1 MGKMKDLAIDEAN
14 EERERKIA
22 KITEVYMKHRSLR
35 GKRAR
40 QRGNAFEREVA
51 ARLNGRRTGMY
62 GGKDDVQAGVFVVQC
77 KVGLSY
83 PERLDKWLRELK
95 PKAGQLPILV
105 VGDSPGAGTRR
116 RALAVVDFD
125 DFVAWFGKVESSEL

>member
-14 EERERKIA
+14 A
-22 KITEVYMKHRSLR
+22 ARSSR

-40 QRGNAFEREVA
+40 QRGNSFEREVA
-51 ARLNGRRTGMY
+51 TRLNGKRTGMY
-62 GGKDDVQAGVFVVQC
+62 GGKNDVEAGAFVIQC

-83 PERLDKWLRELK
+83 PERLDKWLRELN
-95 PKAGQLPILV
+95 PKADQLAVLV

-116 RALAVVDFD
+116 RALAIIDFD
-125 DFVAWFGKVESSEL
+125 DFVQWFGKGEASER

>member
-14 EERERKIA
+14 A
-22 KITEVYMKHRSLR
+22 ARSSR

-40 QRGNAFEREVA
+40 QRGNSFEREVA
-51 ARLNGRRTGMY
+51 TRLNGKRTGMY
-62 GGKDDVQAGVFVVQC
+62 GGKNDVEAGSFVIQC

-83 PERLDKWLRELK
+83 PERLDKWLRELN
-95 PKAGQLPILV
+95 PKSDQLAVLV

-116 RALAVVDFD
+116 RALAVIDFD
-125 DFVAWFGKVESSEL
+125 DFVQWYGKEEHNEL

>member
-1 MGKMKDLAIDEAN
+1 MGRMKDIAIDEAN
-14 EERERKIA
+14 KER
-22 KITEVYMKHRSLR
+22 SSR

-51 ARLNGRRTGMY
+51 AKLNGRRTGMY

-95 PKAGQLPILV
+95 PKAGELAVLV
-105 VGDSPGAGTRR
+105 VGDSPGAGSRR
-116 RALAVVDFD
+116 RALAIVDFD
-125 DFVAWFGKVESSEL
+125 DFVAWFGRVEKNDI